1 MASRPTIV
9 FLHGTRLTSA
19 QWGPQIAALSEELD
33 CLARDLPGH
42 GTRLTDP
49 FSLAGAADSVADA
62 IAAHGGGRAI
72 VVGLSLGGYVAMDL
86 AARWPDRVS
95 GLVLA
100 GATAEPSGVRSLP
113 YHALGWALSRPSE
126 ARLDAVNAWYFRR
139 RYGPAIAEPIIAG
152 GFGSRSGAQALP
164 AIIRERFKPRLA
176 SYPGQNHI
184 LNREVD
190 LLFRLSEP
198 AISAV

>member
-19 QWGPQIAALSEELD
+19 QWGPQIAALSDEFD
-33 CLARDLPGH
+33 CLALDLPGH
-42 GTRLTDP
+42 GTRMTDP

-95 GLVLA
+95 ALVLA
-100 GATAEPSGVRSLP
+100 GPPAPPPRAPAPPFPAPR
-113 YHALGWALSRPSE
+113 LGP
-126 ARLDAVNAWYFRR
+126 
-139 RYGPAIAEPIIAG
+139 GPA
-152 GFGSRSGAQALP
+152 
-164 AIIRERFKPRLA
+164 
-176 SYPGQNHI
+176 
-184 LNREVD
+184 
-190 LLFRLSEP
+190 
-198 AISAV
+198 